1 MKWSTHIIYII
12 IILSLFTTNNY
23 YRESYHSY
31 MKDYYEL
38 YDEYLDMQLEDNKAM
53 KGWSLCLS
61 EKASETLMRS
71 KCDNDLWKLRDWLRK
86 CKCKC
91 TGFEGK

>member
-1 MKWSTHIIYII
+1 MNWTTHVLYLI
-12 IILSLFTTNNY
+12 IILSLSGLVSKHQDNSKKY
-23 YRESYHSY
+23 E
-31 MKDYYEL
+31 KDYYEL

-71 KCDNDLWKLRDWLRK
+71 KCDNDLWELRDWLRK

>member
-1 MKWSTHIIYII
+1 MSRTTHVLYLIV
-12 IILSLFTTNNY
+12 ILSLY
-23 YRESYHSY
+23 GMVVKYQDKYRESN
-31 MKDYYEL
+31 KEYYKL
-38 YDEYLDMQLEDNKAM
+38 YDEYLDMKFKDNEAM

-61 EKASETLMRS
+61 EKATETLIRS
-71 KCDNDLWKLRDWLRK
+71 KCDNDLWELRDWLRK